1 MRLERIQLVADIC
14 QLIDSSSF
22 VYLISYKGL
31 KVDEFEQ
38 LRVQLAETGAEC
50 HVVKNTF
57 LKKSAEAL
65 EMTEFA
71 AQDIKGDTAMV
82 VGTGDCSATAKVL
95 KEASKKLK
103 ALDFKI
109 GYMDG
114 KVLSGDDMVN
124 LAELPSIDVMRAMLL
139 GVLQAPATK
148 LVGTLNA
155 KTASIVYA
163 LKAYLD
169 KQN

>member
-1 MRLERIQLVADIC
+1 MRQERIQLVQDIC

-57 LKKSAEAL
+57 LIKSAEAL

-71 AQDIKGDTAMV
+71 AQKIKGDTAMV
-82 VGTGDCSATAKVL
+82 IGTGDCSQTAKVL

-103 ALDFKI
+103 ALDFKV
-109 GYMDG
+109 GYLDG
-114 KVLSGDDMVN
+114 KVLSGDEMIS
-124 LAELPSIDVMRAMLL
+124 LADLPSLDVMRSMLL
-139 GVLQAPATK
+139 GVLQAPATN

-155 KTASIVYA
+155 KTSSIVYA

>member
-1 MRLERIQLVADIC
+1 MRQERIQLVNDVS
-14 QLIDSSSF
+14 QLISASSF

-57 LKKSAEAL
+57 LRKSAEAL

-71 AQDIKGDTAMV
+71 AETVKGDTAMV

-95 KEASKKLK
+95 KEASKKLEPI
-103 ALDFKI
+103 DFKI
-109 GYMDG
+109 GYLDG
-114 KVLSGDDMVN
+114 KVLSKDELVS
-124 LAELPSIDVMRAMLL
+124 LADLPSIDVLRAQLL
-139 GVLQAPATK
+139 GVLQAPAGN
-148 LVGTLNA
+148 LVGVLNA
-155 KTASIVYA
+155 KTSSIVYA

-169 KQN
+169 KQK